1 VQSYG
6 LCRTAHRKELVA
18 SLTEEVTILKTRL
31 ITLLKAIALSCIFM
45 AQQNV
50 IATERPETNDKE
62 RQNYEAFQRLNA
74 RLFESVDRRVLD
86 NVLFNNALNSKSE
99 RIQLNALKG
108 LARIGGE
115 EILPLVKPFLKITND
130 ELRRVA
136 VLALG
141 QSNSKQANRLLWSL
155 LKTEK
160 TTIIRAEIYLA
171 LANLT
176 EDNLVS
182 KFLSQNENKQ
192 TVQKSIYH
200 SLAAALTYHRD
211 IKQDYKLI
219 DFSDLI
225 DQVAKDNEMSAPIA
239 YFLARVPNIDEYVLP
254 SQMTRL
260 TTSVTS
266 LKNKRLVARLIGKI
280 VKKPDVSNREILS
293 WLIEQSGDKDIRLAT
308 EAIRAM
314 VSFLYIPQAK
324 IQMGKLHASSNI
336 LVAQTALQVLSDSTL
351 KGKEI
356 LSLFKK
362 QLKSEN
368 SGMVV
373 AAMSGLI
380 KRQER
385 DDMTWALK
393 IMRHKSTYVKVKFA
407 SLIFE
412 KDPKEFSN
420 VLRMLS
426 SDPNQIVANKVKKLI
441 NTPTSAITGS
451 TSQKNGT
458 SPFKLAKVSSEKT
471 VTLKTS
477 IGDIIIKMNPE
488 APYSAHNF
496 VTLVKQGFYN
506 KSYFMRVIGNFVAQG
521 GDPVGDGEGT
531 SGKSI
536 REELSFLSHTVGS
549 VGMATAGK
557 DTGDSQFFIN
567 TGDNIHLDR
576 NYTVFGHVI
585 QGMDV
590 AMKLAH
596 GDQIIE
602 AIVE

>member
-1 VQSYG
+1 MQSYG

>member
-1 VQSYG
+1 M
-6 LCRTAHRKELVA
+6 
-18 SLTEEVTILKTRL
+18 KTRL
-31 ITLLKAIALSCIFM
+31 NGLYIVLTISSIFLPHT
-45 AQQNV
+45 NV
-50 IATERPETNDKE
+50 TAMERPEIKDSE
-62 RQNYEAFQRLNA
+62 RHSYEANSQLSA
-74 RLFESVDRRVLD
+74 RLFETVDKRVLNKVIFD
-86 NVLFNNALNSKSE
+86 AALHSKSE
-99 RIQLNALKG
+99 LVQLNALKG
-108 LARIGGE
+108 LSRIGGKN
-115 EILPLVKPFLKITND
+115 ILPLVKPFLSTSND

-141 QSNSKQANRLLWSL
+141 QSKSKQANELLWSL

-182 KFLSQNENKQ
+182 KFLSQKENKLS
-192 TVQKSIYH
+192 VQKSIYH
-200 SLAAALTYHRD
+200 SLAATLTYHRD

-219 DFSDLI
+219 DFPSLVN
-225 DQVAKDNEMSAPIA
+225 QVAKDNELSGPIA
-239 YFLARVPNIDEYVLP
+239 YFLARVPNIDQYVLP
-254 SQMTRL
+254 SQMTGL

-280 VKKPDVSNREILS
+280 VKKPDVANRQILS
-293 WLIEQSGDKDIRLAT
+293 WLIEQSENKDIRLAT

-336 LVAQTALQVLSDSTL
+336 LVAQTALQVLADSTL
-351 KGKEI
+351 TGKEI
-356 LSLFKK
+356 LSLLKK
-362 QLKSEN
+362 QLKSE
-368 SGMVV
+368 STGMVV

-385 DDMTWALK
+385 DDMSWALK
-393 IMRHKSTYVKVKFA
+393 IMRHKSTYVKVNFA
-407 SLIFE
+407 NLIFE
-412 KDPKEFSN
+412 KDPKAFAN
-420 VLRMLS
+420 VLKMLS

-441 NTPTSAITGS
+441 NTPASNTEESNAQI
-451 TSQKNGT
+451 NGT
-458 SPFKLAKVSSEKT
+458 ASFKLAKLSSNKT

-477 IGDIIIKMNPE
+477 IGDIVIKMNPE

-496 VTLVKQGFYN
+496 VTLVEQGFYN

-521 GDPVGDGEGT
+521 GDPIGDGEGT

-576 NYTVFGHVI
+576 NYSIFGHVI
-585 QGMDV
+585 KGMDV
-590 AMKLAH
+590 AMRLAH
-596 GDQIIE
+596 GDQIIK

>member
-1 VQSYG
+1 LYIVLTISSIF
-6 LCRTAHRKELVA
+6 LPHTNVTA
-18 SLTEEVTILKTRL
+18 
-31 ITLLKAIALSCIFM
+31 M
-45 AQQNV
+45 
-50 IATERPETNDKE
+50 ERPEIKDSE
-62 RQNYEAFQRLNA
+62 RHSYEANSQLSA
-74 RLFESVDRRVLD
+74 RLFETVDKRVLNKVIFD
-86 NVLFNNALNSKSE
+86 AALHSKSE
-99 RIQLNALKG
+99 LVQLNALKG
-108 LARIGGE
+108 LSRIGGKN
-115 EILPLVKPFLKITND
+115 ILPLVKPFLSTSND

-141 QSNSKQANRLLWSL
+141 QSKSKQANELLWSL

-182 KFLSQNENKQ
+182 KFLSQKENKLS
-192 TVQKSIYH
+192 VQKSIYH
-200 SLAAALTYHRD
+200 SLAATLTYHRD

-219 DFSDLI
+219 DFPSLVN
-225 DQVAKDNEMSAPIA
+225 QVAKDNELSGPIA
-239 YFLARVPNIDEYVLP
+239 YFLARVPNIDQYVLP
-254 SQMTRL
+254 SQMTGL

-280 VKKPDVSNREILS
+280 VKKPDVANRQILS
-293 WLIEQSGDKDIRLAT
+293 WLIEQSENKDIRLAT

-336 LVAQTALQVLSDSTL
+336 LVAQTALQVLADSTL
-351 KGKEI
+351 TGKEI
-356 LSLFKK
+356 LSLLKK
-362 QLKSEN
+362 QLKSE
-368 SGMVV
+368 STGMVV

-385 DDMTWALK
+385 DDMSWALK
-393 IMRHKSTYVKVKFA
+393 IMRHKSTYVKVNFA
-407 SLIFE
+407 NLIFE
-412 KDPKEFSN
+412 KDPKAFAN
-420 VLRMLS
+420 VLKMLS

-441 NTPTSAITGS
+441 NTPASNTEESNAQI
-451 TSQKNGT
+451 NGT
-458 SPFKLAKVSSEKT
+458 ASFKLAKLSSNKT

-477 IGDIIIKMNPE
+477 IGDIVIKMNPE

-496 VTLVKQGFYN
+496 VTLVEQGFYN

-521 GDPVGDGEGT
+521 GDPIGDGEGT

-576 NYTVFGHVI
+576 NYSIFGHVI
-585 QGMDV
+585 KGMDV
-590 AMKLAH
+590 AMRLAH
-596 GDQIIE
+596 GDQIIK

>member
-1 VQSYG
+1 MVLLMTHFPQY
-6 LCRTAHRKELVA
+6 TT

-31 ITLLKAIALSCIFM
+31 ITLLIALCLSYIFM
-45 AQQNV
+45 MPKNA
-50 IATERPETNDKE
+50 IATERPETINKE
-62 RQNYEAFQRLNA
+62 HQKYEANKQLNA
-74 RLFESVDRRVLD
+74 QIFETVDQRVLD
-86 NVLFNNALNSKSE
+86 KAIFNTALNSKSE
-99 RIQLNALKG
+99 RVQLNALKG
-108 LARIGGE
+108 LARIGGKD
-115 EILPLVKPFLKITND
+115 ILLLVKPFLKTTND

-141 QSNSKQANRLLWSL
+141 QSNSTQANLLLWSL
-155 LKTEK
+155 LKIEK
-160 TTIIRAEIYLA
+160 TSIIRAEIYLA

-182 KFLSQNENKQ
+182 KFLSQKENKLS
-192 TVQKSIYH
+192 VQKSIYH
-200 SLAAALTYHRD
+200 SLAATLTYHRD

-219 DFSDLI
+219 DFPSLVN
-225 DQVAKDNEMSAPIA
+225 QVAKDNELSGPIA
-239 YFLARVPNIDEYVLP
+239 YFLARVPNIEQYILP
-254 SQMTRL
+254 SQMTGL

-266 LKNKRLVARLIGKI
+266 LKNKRLVARLISKI
-280 VKKPDVSNREILS
+280 VKKPDVANRQILS
-293 WLIEQSGDKDIRLAT
+293 WLIEQSEDEDIRLAT

-336 LVAQTALQVLSDSTL
+336 LVAQTALQVLADSTL
-351 KGKEI
+351 TGKEI
-356 LSLFKK
+356 LSLLKK
-362 QLKSEN
+362 QLKSKN
-368 SGMVV
+368 TGMVV
-373 AAMSGLI
+373 SAMSGLI

-385 DDMTWALK
+385 DDMSWALK
-393 IMRHKSTYVKVKFA
+393 IMQHTSTYVKVNFA

-412 KDPKEFSN
+412 KDPKVFAN

-426 SDPNQIVANKVKKLI
+426 SDPNQIVANKVKELI
-441 NTPTSAITGS
+441 SSPASNTKELTTES

-458 SPFKLAKVSSEKT
+458 ASFELAKISSEKT

-477 IGDIIIKMNPE
+477 IGDIVIKMDPE

-496 VTLVKQGFYN
+496 VTLVEQGFYN

-521 GDPVGDGEGT
+521 GDPIGDGEGT

-567 TGDNIHLDR
+567 TSDNIHLDR
-576 NYTVFGHVI
+576 NYSIFGHVI
-585 QGMDV
+585 EGMDV

-596 GDQIIE
+596 GDQIIK